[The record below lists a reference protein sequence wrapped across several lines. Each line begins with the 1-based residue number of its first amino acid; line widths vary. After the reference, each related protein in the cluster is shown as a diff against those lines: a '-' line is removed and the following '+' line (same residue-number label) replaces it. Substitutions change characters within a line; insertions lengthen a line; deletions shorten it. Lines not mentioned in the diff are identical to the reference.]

1 MLLTAIREAVRD
13 VYTTET
19 FTDIQLDRRMA
30 SAVLFYSRWNPYIK
44 EHSFDVVDEQQ
55 YYDLPSDCMYDYIE
69 RVDYWPSGGIS
80 LELSAA
86 SDYAFGSPDDEYTYD
101 LYSQRVMA
109 DIRQSEYIRRIEGS
123 YFIDNN
129 QIGLRPV
136 PDGTEVTVYVYYGAA
151 HVVTG
156 LLTLRAYATIPYED
170 VNVIRDLTL
179 AEIVGGKGLEFSV
192 EPNYAEGLQRTTK
205 SNIPRNVRATVVQLQ
220 AGCIAKYTRNMVSS

>member
-19 FTDIQLDRRMA
+19 FTDDQLDRRIA
-30 SAVLFYSRWNPYIK
+30 NAVLFYSRWNPYIK

-69 RVDYWPSGGIS
+69 RVDYWPTGGIS
-80 LELSAA
+80 LELNAA
-86 SDYAFGSPDDEYTYD
+86 DEYALSYPSEYTYD
-101 LYSQRVMA
+101 LYSERVMD
-109 DIRQSEYIRRIEGS
+109 DIRQGEYIRRIQGY

-136 PDGTEVTVYVYYGAA
+136 PAGTEATVYVYYGAA

-156 LLTLRAYATIPYED
+156 LLTLQEYATIPYED
-170 VNVIRDLTL
+170 LKIIANLTL
-179 AEIVGGKGLEFSV
+179 AEIIEGKGIEFSV

-205 SNIPRNVRATVVQLQ
+205 SNIPRNVEATARQLRAE
-220 AGCIAKYTRNMVSS
+220 CKAKYTRNIVSS